1 MRYIFNFAV
10 AGIMVGSGEQVHV
23 EVYFIRHAKSV
34 WNDAQDPLSETNS
47 RPRTPTVDDSSSSR
61 SSRSSSLSGGDQPGP
76 PSSPIN
82 GARPVSPVQYFTGTL
97 NSWKNIA
104 VGYMRGKFY
113 DANLSASGI
122 EQAKRLADWMENRC
136 PAIYD
141 ISAQI
146 PDACILNRPI
156 PGTALFVSNLK
167 RTRETMLT
175 GLQYRFNH
183 AFFEVNKEEQP
194 SESFIFETINVMNE
208 LQERECH
215 QDARLDPKNMPE
227 LDKECPEGTV
237 CPWKFDI
244 VESFRGSGKV
254 LLDVCGVPNL
264 MNTHPD
270 YERPGS
276 TIGETLTFTRVIYEF
291 FKKFK
296 FRARERMIVV
306 GHSNWLR
313 RFFVN
318 RLMDFDELGEQL
330 KRNRIANTAIVK
342 FNIVAE
348 KNFSGMIDIDSAKI
362 EPGTIR
368 IVYDPSRD
376 SSVSGTLS
384 PSSLPS
390 SSPQSLFDQSLD
402 EFDRY
407 EEAVESAAK
416 KEEVRNEAIRQLL
429 RSESTRSENS
439 QV

>member
-1 MRYIFNFAV
+1 
-10 AGIMVGSGEQVHV
+10 
-23 EVYFIRHAKSV
+23 
-34 WNDAQDPLSETNS
+34 
-47 RPRTPTVDDSSSSR
+47 
-61 SSRSSSLSGGDQPGP
+61 
-76 PSSPIN
+76 
-82 GARPVSPVQYFTGTL
+82 
-97 NSWKNIA
+97 
-104 VGYMRGKFY
+104 
-113 DANLSASGI
+113 
-122 EQAKRLADWMENRC
+122 
-136 PAIYD
+136 
-141 ISAQI
+141 
-146 PDACILNRPI
+146 
-156 PGTALFVSNLK
+156 
-167 RTRETMLT
+167 
-175 GLQYRFNH
+175 
-183 AFFEVNKEEQP
+183 
-194 SESFIFETINVMNE
+194 
-208 LQERECH
+208 
-215 QDARLDPKNMPE
+215 MPE
-227 LDKECPEGTV
+227 LDKECPEGAV

-254 LLDVCGVPNL
+254 LLDVCGVEQY
-264 MNTHPD
+264 MDKRMD

-276 TIGETLTFTRVIYEF
+276 TMGETITFTRVIYEF

-348 KNFSGMIDIDSAKI
+348 KNFSGMIDVENAKI

-376 SSVSGTLS
+376 SSVSGTLF

-390 SSPQSLFDQSLD
+390 SSPQSLFDSSLD
-402 EFDRY
+402 EFDKY